1 MRGLKEQHDLR
12 RYPDSQ
18 INIVQIEGKN
28 ELVYRESQSK
38 TRQGGISER
47 GKVNPRVA
55 YTFCNGVRSRCFV
68 ELFRKYWFLGPP
80 GSHSWPK
87 LYVQTDPK
95 WQPGSDYWYTN
106 RPVGKNTLAKYIQT
120 MMQDAGIEGHFHNH
134 STCKSTCTQ
143 LFQKGVD
150 PQLIKEQTGHKS
162 DSVMRY
168 KKSNLDIKQKVSD
181 MLSVLPRDMQQI
193 RDREN
198 IMLEKEREI
207 EEKKKK
213 PNLKIRVTP
222 LL

>member
-18 INIVQIEGKN
+18 INIVQIEGKDA
-28 ELVYRESQSK
+28 LVYREFQSK

-47 GKVNPRVA
+47 SKINPRIA
-55 YTFCNGVRSRCFV
+55 YAFCNGVQSRCFV

-80 GSHSWPK
+80 GNHSWPK

-120 MMQDAGIEGHFHNH
+120 MMEEAGIQGHFHNH
-134 STCKSTCTQ
+134 STRKSTCTR

-162 DSVMRY
+162 DAIMRY
-168 KKSNLDIKQKVSD
+168 KKSNLVMKQKVSD
-181 MLSVLPRDMQQI
+181 MLSVLPCEMEEI
-193 RDREN
+193 RKREP

-207 EEKKKK
+207 EEKTKFQNHKF
-213 PNLKIRVTP
+213 RMTP
-222 LL
+222 WL